1 MSEEMISHEEPVF
14 DAIAEDD
21 CELEACEEETYE
33 EITSD
38 EVDSVIEV
46 LDALLEK
53 VQSENIRSYIEEAA
67 TNIHY
72 LVYEDDD
79 EDAADE
85 TGMSDP
91 VTEAA

>member
-1 MSEEMISHEEPVF
+1 MLGTPQWEPFITRLCDAVSPLVDF
-14 DAIAEDD
+14 DSDD
-21 CELEACEEETYE
+21 
-33 EITSD
+33 
-38 EVDSVIEV
+38 VRQF
-46 LDALLEK
+46 LLEK

-72 LVYEDDD
+72 LVYEDDED
-79 EDAADE
+79 ETLEE

>member
-1 MSEEMISHEEPVF
+1 MSEELISQEDPVF
-14 DAIAEDD
+14 NAIEPTFDAV
-21 CELEACEEETYE
+21 EEEIYE

-72 LVYEDDD
+72 LVYEDDED
-79 EDAADE
+79 ETLEE